1 MLACSFASSC
11 GGSKEILE
19 EQVTN
24 INKKQTQS
32 NISFFFR
39 DMNKLDIKV
48 YYQDS
53 AEPYHGDNV
62 GSVFKTWGL
71 TENNL
76 KKIFEE
82 REQEITLT
90 IPKELNEM
98 TEISNPK
105 QDNWSSSQ
113 ILEVARANN
122 HLDKNEETKE
132 GTFSIIFLDG
142 YFVGDDAIENRGVI
156 AVSLNGTNVIA
167 VFKPVI
173 ETMANGNERLGSF
186 VEQST
191 IVHEMGH
198 ALGLVN
204 NGVGLTSPHQDEEH
218 GAHCTN
224 TDCVMY
230 WQNEGRSN
238 LVTFVQNFMNNGN
251 VVLFGDECL
260 QDFKSF

>member
-1 MLACSFASSC
+1 MNN
-11 GGSKEILE
+11 LE
-19 EQVTN
+19 
-24 INKKQTQS
+24 
-32 NISFFFR
+32 
-39 DMNKLDIKV
+39 IKV
-48 YYQDS
+48 YYQES
-53 AEPYHGDNV
+53 SEPYHGSGQGNY
-62 GSVFKTWGL
+62 KTWGL

-82 REQEITLT
+82 REQEVTLT
-90 IPKELNEM
+90 VPKDLDEM
-98 TEISNPK
+98 TKITNPV
-105 QDNWSSSQ
+105 QDNWSSAQ
-113 ILEVARANN
+113 ISNVVTDLG
-122 HLDKNEETKE
+122 HSDKTTEDKK

-142 YFVGDDAIENRGVI
+142 YFVGEDNIENRNVI
-156 AVSLNGTNVIA
+156 AVSLNGTNIIA

-173 ETMANGNERLGSF
+173 ETMADGNERLGRF

-204 NGVGLTSPHQDEEH
+204 NGVGLTTPHQDEEH

-230 WQNEGRSN
+230 WQNEGREN
-238 LVTFVQNFMNNGN
+238 LVQFVQRFMTSGN